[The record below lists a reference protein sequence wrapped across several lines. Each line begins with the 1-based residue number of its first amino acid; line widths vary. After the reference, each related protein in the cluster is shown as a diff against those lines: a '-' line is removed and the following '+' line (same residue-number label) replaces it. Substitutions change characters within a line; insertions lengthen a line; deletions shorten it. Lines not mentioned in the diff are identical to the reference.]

1 MIETSAIRCAS
12 PLTSIRKLKLW
23 RKPPNQSYIR
33 LTQNDPKQVSDPSST
48 KHSRG
53 GKTSIESGLART
65 LSQNTLT
72 PVFGSTI
79 CDTVADTSAL
89 ITFSIQ
95 RRIVIK

>member
-1 MIETSAIRCAS
+1 MGIKAKI
-12 PLTSIRKLKLW
+12 
-23 RKPPNQSYIR
+23 
-33 LTQNDPKQVSDPSST
+33 
-48 KHSRG
+48 
-53 GKTSIESGLART
+53 
-65 LSQNTLT
+65 LT